1 MKQSH
6 NSRRHIL
13 SMAAGSAAALAL
25 PFSARAQAYPSSPIR
40 IIVGF
45 PPGGGADAFA
55 RLFAPYLSEKLG
67 QPIAVENKT
76 GANGNVATEFVS
88 KAKPDGY
95 TLLLSTSSAVVAAP
109 NAFPNMPAHPLRDL
123 TAISMA
129 VESEFILIT
138 NPSLEAKTYKSFV
151 ALAQKSPGKFIH
163 ASPGIG
169 SVNHIAAELLSL
181 RDGMK
186 LNTVHYRGTGPI
198 ITDLL
203 ANQVNMTMTSMSVA
217 EQYIKTG
224 RAGALLVL
232 GKNRLP
238 QIPDVPTSAELG
250 INDVD
255 RITFWLSLHGPKG
268 MPKPIVD
275 KIYEALVATFQ
286 VTALR
291 DKVIA
296 TGNRPVA
303 STPAAFTARIES
315 DIKLYGEI
323 FKAANIK
330 IEQ

>member
-1 MKQSH
+1 MHQSR
-6 NSRRHIL
+6 NLRRRL
-13 SMAAGSAAALAL
+13 LGMAAVAASALAL
-25 PFSARAQAYPSSPIR
+25 PMVAGAQAYPSSPIR

-55 RLFAPYLSEKLG
+55 RLLAPYLSEKLG

-88 KAKPDGY
+88 RSKPDGY

-109 NAFPNMPAHPLRDL
+109 HAFPNLSAHPQRDL
-123 TAISMA
+123 TPISMA
-129 VESEFILIT
+129 VESEFVLIT
-138 NPSLEAKTYKSFV
+138 NPSLEAKTYKDFI
-151 ALAQKSPGKFIH
+151 ALAQKSPGKLIH

-169 SVNHIAAELLSL
+169 SANHIAAELLSL
-181 RDGMK
+181 RAGIKM
-186 LNTVHYRGTGPI
+186 NTVHYRGAGPI

-224 RAGALLVL
+224 RAGAVLVL

-250 INDVD
+250 IKDVD
-255 RITFWLSLHGPKG
+255 QITFWLSLHGPKG
-268 MPKPIVD
+268 LPKPIVD
-275 KIYEALVATFQ
+275 KVHEALVAAFQ
-286 VTALR
+286 VDAFR
-291 DKVIA
+291 EKVLA

-303 STPAAFTARIES
+303 SKPEAFAARIES
-315 DIKLYGEI
+315 DLKLYGDI